1 MLHCASTAKVVRPL
15 AFVAGVLPDAA
26 VGAGVAQIQGW
37 VCEPSNTGPPI
48 GWLVIVSRARCPPSP
63 SNDDFMQFM
72 ISSSPSATT
81 PASASPAPARKAV
94 YHGLRRL
101 RQLRETRGR
110 PVL

>member
-48 GWLVIVSRARCPPSP
+48 GWLVIVSRACGPPCPSP
-63 SNDDFMQFM
+63 LASAAN
-72 ISSSPSATT
+72 SLSPSTRSVTT
-81 PASASPAPARKAV
+81 P
-94 YHGLRRL
+94 RRVRAEAL
-101 RQLRETRGR
+101 HLTESLQYRSLLTM
-110 PVL
+110 PSTFS